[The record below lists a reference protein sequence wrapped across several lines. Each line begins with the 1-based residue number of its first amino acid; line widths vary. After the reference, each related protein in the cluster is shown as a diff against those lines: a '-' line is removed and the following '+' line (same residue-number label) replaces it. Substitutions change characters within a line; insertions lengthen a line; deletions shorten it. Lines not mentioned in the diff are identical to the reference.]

1 MNKNN
6 SQSRSKNKNNN
17 QSRAKEINNN
27 QLRAKKKIAISIDL
41 RTKITTSVDLSNL
54 IMSVSSLM
62 FYLQKLVL
70 FGTSVNQTLTA
81 QLSWLA
87 RTNACVL
94 TCHFMQKTT
103 F

>member
-6 SQSRSKNKNNN
+6 SLDLRTKITTSLELS
-17 QSRAKEINNN
+17 
-27 QLRAKKKIAISIDL
+27 QLRARKKLATSIDV

-54 IMSVSSLM
+54 IISVSSLM

-81 QLSWLA
+81 QLSGLA

-94 TCHFMQKTT
+94 ACHFMQKTT